1 MTGGSKGGGIAR
13 AFRHR
18 DFAIYSAASGISNIG
33 MWVMRIGMGWFTWE
47 LTHSG
52 AWLGAIVAAQA
63 LPSIFLVPFAGALAD
78 RFDRILI
85 LRLTQAGSMM
95 LSAGIATMILLDLV
109 NIYILAGYAFAHG
122 IVGTF
127 GIPARFT
134 IGPNLVPKEDISV
147 AIAVSSV
154 IFGSATFIGPAI
166 AGLIINWIGI
176 GYTFALNG
184 LTFLIMYIALGMI
197 TLARA
202 EHRASG
208 SSLMSDVAAGVRY
221 VARHDGILPVI
232 LLTISAAV
240 LVRPLTELLPGFA
253 DVIFG
258 RGAEGLAAMMS
269 AFGIGGMVASL
280 WLANRNRIEGTTSI
294 LLVGVATS
302 GVLTAV
308 FASTDAYYV
317 ALAIMVVLGLAGSA
331 SMNGAQILIQ
341 SSVEGSMRARVMG
354 LYSFNYRVAPA
365 LGALAM
371 GGASSVMGLQFPVAV
386 GALILL
392 AIWYW
397 VFLRRR
403 LCLALETGAAGV
415 VGTSPAAE
423 ETAAE

>member
-1 MTGGSKGGGIAR
+1 MVGGFKASGIAR

-52 AWLGAIVAAQA
+52 AWLGFIVAAQA
-63 LPSIFLVPFAGALAD
+63 LPSIFFVPIAGALAD
-78 RFDRILI
+78 RFDRIKI
-85 LRLTQAGSMM
+85 LRLTQLGSMI
-95 LSAGIATMILLDLV
+95 LSAGIASMIFLDLV

-127 GIPARFT
+127 GIPARVT

-154 IFGSATFIGPAI
+154 VFGSATFIGPAI

-184 LTFLIMYIALGMI
+184 LTFLVMYMALGMI
-197 TLARA
+197 SLART
-202 EHRASG
+202 ENKESG
-208 SSLMSDVAAGVRY
+208 SSLMADVVDGVRY
-221 VARHDGILPVI
+221 AAGHGGISPVI
-232 LLTISAAV
+232 ILTISAAI
-240 LVRPLTELLPGFA
+240 LARPLTELLPGFA

-269 AFGIGGMVASL
+269 AFGVGGMAGSL
-280 WLANRNRIEGTTSI
+280 WLANRNRVEGTTSI
-294 LLVGVATS
+294 LLVGTATL

-308 FASTDAYYV
+308 FASTDSYPA
-317 ALAIMVVLGLAGSA
+317 ALLIMVVLGLAGSA
-331 SMNGAQILIQ
+331 AMNGAQILIQ
-341 SSVEGSMRARVMG
+341 SAVEGSMRARVMS
-354 LYSFNYRVAPA
+354 LYSFNYRAAPA
-365 LGALAM
+365 LGAMAM

-386 GALILL
+386 SALLLL

-403 LCLALETGAAGV
+403 QLRAALETGNQDV
-415 VGTSPAAE
+415 
-423 ETAAE
+423 